1 MDESPNLKSVPDLL
15 AGCRVNLTT
24 SSCEYCIS
32 TISFWQ
38 IPSQEW
44 LIADS

>member
-15 AGCRVNLTT
+15 AGCRVSLTT
-24 SSCEYCIS
+24 SSCEYIS

-38 IPSQEW
+38 ILGQEW
-44 LIADS
+44 LTADS